1 MFNVKV
7 WQEKLNEY
15 VNKNVSK
22 FRNFSNED
30 KLSEFFVSFLVDNNG
45 CDLHILKPLHNH
57 LYKVVDKNQNVFF
70 IQFELIDDGGYYP
83 YLTVSNCLTVEE
95 FDKKKELLNDLDQDF
110 LTSLLFFGNYP
121 ISNDY
126 LHQ

>member
-22 FRNFSNED
+22 FRNCSNEND
-30 KLSEFFVSFLVDNNG
+30 LSKFFVSFLVDSEG
-45 CDLHILKPLHNH
+45 CNLYILKALHNN

-70 IQFELIDDGGYYP
+70 IQFEEIDDGGYYP

-95 FDKKKELLNDLDQDF
+95 FNKKKDLLNNLDQDF
-110 LTSLLFFGNYP
+110 LISLLFF
-121 ISNDY
+121 SESSVLD
-126 LHQ
+126 